1 MAASALPKKILIAD
15 DEKAISKAL
24 VLKLTNVGFVVEAA
38 VNGNEAIEKIKAN
51 KFDLIVLDLIMPEK
65 DGFAVLEYMRD
76 NKIACPV
83 LVASN
88 LSQEDD
94 LKRAKELGA
103 VDYFIKSNVSLQD
116 IIANIKKILK
126 VWF

>member
-1 MAASALPKKILIAD
+1 MATTDSPKKILIAD
-15 DEKAISKAL
+15 DEKAIAKAL
-24 VLKLTNVGFVVEAA
+24 ALKLTNAGFAADVA
-38 VNGNEAIEKIKAN
+38 VNGIEAIDKIKAV

-76 NKIACPV
+76 NKIGIPV

-103 VDYFIKSNVSLQD
+103 VDYFIKSNVSLQE
-116 IIANIKKILK
+116 IINNIKNTLK
-126 VWF
+126 V

>member
-1 MAASALPKKILIAD
+1 MATSVSPKKILIAD

-24 VLKLTNVGFVVEAA
+24 VLKLTNVGFLVEAA
-38 VNGNEAIEKIKAN
+38 MNGNEAIEKIKAN

-76 NKIACPV
+76 NKITCPV

-126 VWF
+126 V

>member
-1 MAASALPKKILIAD
+1 MATSVSPKKILIAD
-15 DEKAISKAL
+15 DEKAITKAL
-24 VLKLTNVGFVVEAA
+24 SLKLTNVGFITDVA
-38 VNGNEAIEKIKAN
+38 VNGAEAIDKIKAN

-65 DGFAVLEYMRD
+65 DGFAVLEYLRD
-76 NKIACPV
+76 NKIDSPV

-103 VDYFIKSNVSLQD
+103 VDYFIKSNVSLQE
-116 IIANIKKILK
+116 IIAHIKKILK
-126 VWF
+126 I

>member
-1 MAASALPKKILIAD
+1 MATTDSPKKILIAD
-15 DEKAISKAL
+15 DEKAIAKAL
-24 VLKLTNVGFVVEAA
+24 ALKLTNAGFAADVA
-38 VNGNEAIEKIKAN
+38 VNGIEAIDKIKAT

-76 NKIACPV
+76 NKISIPV

-103 VDYFIKSNVSLQD
+103 VDYFIKSNVSLQE
-116 IIANIKKILK
+116 IINNIKKTLK
-126 VWF
+126 V

>member
-1 MAASALPKKILIAD
+1 MATTDSPKKILIAD
-15 DEKAISKAL
+15 DEKAIAKAL
-24 VLKLTNVGFVVEAA
+24 TLKLTNAGFAADVA
-38 VNGNEAIEKIKAN
+38 VNGIEAIDKIKAA

-76 NKIACPV
+76 NKINTPV

-103 VDYFIKSNVSLQD
+103 VDYFIKSNVSLQE
-116 IIANIKKILK
+116 IINNIKKTLK
-126 VWF
+126 V

>member
-1 MAASALPKKILIAD
+1 MFVATSVSPKKILIAD

-51 KFDLIVLDLIMPEK
+51 KFDLIVLALIVPEK

-76 NKIACPV
+76 NKISCPV

-88 LSQEDD
+88 LS
-94 LKRAKELGA
+94 
-103 VDYFIKSNVSLQD
+103 
-116 IIANIKKILK
+116 
-126 VWF
+126 